1 MIAKK
6 GFSNIVNR
14 VLVIGVL
21 VIAEKGLSNIVNRV
35 FVIIIINRGF
45 GDC

>member
-1 MIAKK
+1 MLRRVSVILST
-6 GFSNIVNR
+6 G

-21 VIAEKGLSNIVNRV
+21 VIAEKGFSNIVNRV